1 MDKVTVYI
9 NNAKTM
15 VEIATG
21 YGKYFKNIHFINQT
35 EFNKARDFAYRAY
48 SAFVAGILYKNTEL
62 IDEANCYTNKL
73 TEIIEYNDPETFYGY
88 EDTDYDIREDIST
101 YEMVSV

>member
-1 MDKVTVYI
+1 MDIVKLYI
-9 NNAKTM
+9 NNVKTL
-15 VEIATG
+15 VEIAPG
-21 YGKYFKNIHFINQT
+21 YGKYFKNIHFINQM
-35 EFNKARDFAYRAY
+35 EFNKARDTAYKAY

-62 IDEANCYTNKL
+62 VDEANAYANRL
-73 TEIIEYNDPETFYGY
+73 AEIIEYNDPETFYGY